1 VRLSGWMSLDLRSEE
16 KERERARDVEE
27 SKYGRKRSEGRIGE
41 SEGMRESRMQR
52 VAEAMDRGREGRAE
66 CPCREAIRE
75 AMRSVSAVLA
85 GEALRHGSPSQERAL
100 ARRVQRQCLRV

>member
-1 VRLSGWMSLDLRSEE
+1 
-16 KERERARDVEE
+16 
-27 SKYGRKRSEGRIGE
+27 
-41 SEGMRESRMQR
+41 
-52 VAEAMDRGREGRAE
+52 MDRGREGRAE

-85 GEALRHGSPSQERAL
+85 GEALRHGSLSQERAL